1 MKIRRFFVIAFLT
14 GTASVVIAQQG
25 PMPFYAF
32 DSNRDGVISEQEFNQ
47 VHADRMAAR
56 AAQGRPM
63 RNAANA
69 PVFADLDLDG
79 NGTIS
84 QQELIQFQRA
94 RMQARRAMPGWG
106 RGRGR
111 AQGMPGRSG
120 FMPPSFADMDANND
134 GCINPE
140 ELARFQQAMMQG
152 RPGSMPGNMGHH
164 MPGYEA
170 FDLNGDGV
178 VLKDEFI
185 EARGQ
190 RVAQRAKEGRMMRG
204 LANMPSFEDID
215 TDGNGELSREEFAT
229 HQESHRNSRF
239 LAR

>member
-1 MKIRRFFVIAFLT
+1 MKKRRFIIIAILA

-25 PMPFYAF
+25 PMPFYGI
-32 DSNRDGVISEQEFNQ
+32 DSNGDGVISEQEFNKA
-47 VHADRMAAR
+47 HADRMAAR

-63 RNAANA
+63 RNAGNA

-84 QQELIQFQRA
+84 HQELMQFRKA
-94 RMQARRAMPGWG
+94 RMQARRAMHGW
-106 RGRGR
+106 GRGR
-111 AQGMPGRSG
+111 AQGMPGRPG
-120 FMPPSFADMDANND
+120 FMPPSFADMDANGD
-134 GCINPE
+134 GCINPQ
-140 ELARFQQAMMQG
+140 ELARFQQAMMRGQ
-152 RPGSMPGNMGHH
+152 PGIMPGNMGYN
-164 MPGYEA
+164 MPRYEE

-204 LANMPSFEDID
+204 LANMPTFEDID

-239 LAR
+239 QAR